1 MKKVALFAFNGDFI
15 CFIHVLLNALDMK
28 EKGCEAKIVIEGS
41 ATKLIPELVKEGNPM
56 YALYQKAKGLDLFA
70 GACMACSNKMGVLDA
85 VKSEGLPLLDD
96 MKGHPGMARFQEKG
110 FEIITF

>member
-1 MKKVALFAFNGDFI
+1 MKKVALFAFNGDLM
-15 CFIHVLLNALDMK
+15 CFIHLLLNALDMK
-28 EKGCEAKIVIEGS
+28 ERGYEAKIVIEGS

-56 YALYQKAKGLDLFA
+56 AALYRKAKERDLIA
-70 GACMACSNKMGVLDA
+70 GACMACSKKMGVLDA

-96 MKGHPGMARFQEKG
+96 MQGHPGMAGFQEKG